1 MTAIVLSV
9 NFGARRRFSV
19 AGGWFQRAQRLLAE
33 EPDGPEH
40 GFLAW
45 AGTMFALALAT
56 ADHDGALRA
65 ARRAF
70 DLGRRFGVPDLQ
82 ALGLVFQGYILVRE
96 ARVDEGLR
104 LMDEGMT
111 WALDGRLALTSSA

>member
-56 ADHDGALRA
+56 ADHDGAIRA

-70 DLGRRFGVPDLQ
+70 DLGQ
-82 ALGLVFQGYILVRE
+82 AVSLTCRPLEGYILVRE

-111 WALDGRLALTSSA
+111 WALDGRLAPTSSA

>member
-56 ADHDGALRA
+56 ADHDGAIRA

-70 DLGRRFGVPDLQ
+70 DLGQ
-82 ALGLVFQGYILVRE
+82 AVSLTCRPLGSSSR
-96 ARVDEGLR
+96 A
-104 LMDEGMT
+104 T
-111 WALDGRLALTSSA
+111 SWCGRPGSTRDSA